1 MDAMSK
7 SIRILVVDDD
17 FATLDFLR
25 SILELSQEDFEVL
38 GVPSAEEGLLALRHT
53 TFHLLVS
60 DIRLP
65 GINGLQMT
73 QKAREIY
80 PGLPVILITGY
91 DLDEI
96 KQELAGLNLVD
107 TFTKPLD
114 AEDFLAAVYRGLEQL
129 PKTWPAD
136 SKEVA
141 NPNYPSISLGI
152 RKRLDALS
160 DDTGAKYV
168 ILANVA
174 GEILFNTGGESNQEI
189 RELIAASAFSID
201 GSFHLSDRLG
211 AGEPQTIQFLV
222 GEEIDL
228 YCANIDRQH
237 FLSIFFDAKTRRGRI
252 GTVWVFTR
260 RAIKDLRQRLTEPSL
275 STKQESLTSDV
286 TEETP
291 LDKQSQITGG
301 QDSEFMEVSDVPQ
314 SEANAVTAAV
324 PKTRLPDLVTQGS
337 EPEGDLAVP
346 GQLLAMEKLLDNMLS
361 EASATRREDID
372 LDAYWSEA
380 FVRDNIGDIVTSGIS
395 LDEARKLG
403 LLDKD
408 FNSEEE

>member
-1 MDAMSK
+1 MSR

-53 TFHLLVS
+53 TFHLLVA

-65 GINGLQMT
+65 GISGLQMT

-91 DLDEI
+91 DLEEI
-96 KQELAGLNLVD
+96 EQEIARLNVVD
-107 TFTKPLD
+107 IFTKPLD
-114 AEDFLAAVYRGLEQL
+114 AEDFLVAVYRGLEQL
-129 PKTWPAD
+129 PKTWPVD
-136 SKEVA
+136 SQEVA
-141 NPNYPSISLGI
+141 NQNFPAIPLAI

-174 GEILFNTGGESNQEI
+174 GEILFSTGGESSQEV
-189 RELIAASAFSID
+189 RDLVAASAFSID
-201 GSFHLSDRLG
+201 SSFHLSDRLG
-211 AGEPQTIQFLV
+211 GGEPQTIQFLV
-222 GEEIDL
+222 GQEIDL

-237 FLSIFFDAKTRRGRI
+237 FLTIFFDAKVRRGRI

-260 RAIKDLRQRLTEPSL
+260 RAIKDLRQRLAEPVYL
-275 STKQESLTSDV
+275 AKQELLTPELP
-286 TEETP
+286 EETP
-291 LDKQSQITGG
+291 LDKHSQVAGD
-301 QDSEFMEVSDVPQ
+301 QDSEFMAVSEVPQ
-314 SEANAVTAAV
+314 LEANAAATAV
-324 PKTRLPDLVTQGS
+324 PTTKSPDPVTHDT
-337 EPEGDLAVP
+337 EPDGDLPVP

-361 EASATRREDID
+361 EASATRRQDID
-372 LDAYWSEA
+372 LDTYWSEA
-380 FVRDNIGDIVTSGIS
+380 FVRDSVGNIVTPGIS
-395 LDEARKLG
+395 LDEARKMG

-408 FNSEEE
+408 FSSEEE